1 MAALALLTSVLGV
14 QAQGYQDY
22 RDHNYGSRRDYSM
35 YANRY
40 DRFGID
46 GVYMGIR
53 IGPSS
58 PTTRRSTA
66 AIRRPVSTSAC
77 SAVCSSRRR
86 LRCSSRAD

>member
-46 GVYMGIR
+46 GVYMGK
-53 IGPSS
+53 IG
-58 PTTRRSTA
+58 
-66 AIRRPVSTSAC
+66 
-77 SAVCSSRRR
+77 
-86 LRCSSRAD
+86 RASCRERV